1 MFCEKYEKVMKVLN
15 GEIELTHDLF
25 LEALELA
32 KTARDE
38 SDKKAVLIFAKDCNT
53 RFETL
58 KELKN
63 KIRAEV
69 EA

>member
-1 MFCEKYEKVMKVLN
+1 MFCEKYEKMMKVIN

-32 KTARDE
+32 KTASNE
-38 SDKKAVLIFAKDCNT
+38 SDKKAVLDFAKDCNI
-53 RFETL
+53 RYETL
-58 KELKN
+58 KELRH
-63 KIRAEV
+63 KIRDEV